1 MKNIYLDVCALCRPY
16 DDQSYTR
23 IHLETTAVQLI
34 LRAIEAGDYELVYS
48 PVHEKEISA
57 ISNDQE
63 RIDLLYLLKEIGV
76 KISPSGL
83 KGRQRAE
90 HLVDAGFGL
99 ADAAHVAYAELA
111 GAVFISCDDKLIKK
125 CDNLKINL
133 WATSPVMFCDKEGI
147 Q

>member
-1 MKNIYLDVCALCRPY
+1 MKKIYLDVCALCRPY

-34 LRAIEAGDYELVYS
+34 LRAIETGNYEFVYS
-48 PVHEKEISA
+48 LIHEKEISA
-57 ISNDQE
+57 ISNAQE
-63 RIDLLYLLKEIGV
+63 RIDLLFLLKEIGV
-76 KISPSGL
+76 KMSPSGL

-90 HLVDAGFGL
+90 NLVDAGFGL
-99 ADAAHVAYAELA
+99 ADAAHVVYAELA

-125 CDNLKINL
+125 CNTLNINL
-133 WATSPVMFCDKEGI
+133 WATSPVMFCDKEEL